1 MSFYVKKFF
10 YSASLGKTQLIFLP
24 RNKLN
29 KFNKHLVVSGHL
41 LGTVD
46 DGLARRGSPLV
57 DEDEDDR
64 VLQ

>member
-1 MSFYVKKFF
+1 MSKRT
-10 YSASLGKTQLIFLP
+10 ASFDKAYLIFFQ
-24 RNKLN
+24 RNKL
-29 KFNKHLVVSGHL
+29 NKHLVVSGHL

-46 DGLARRGSPLV
+46 DRLTRRGSPLV

>member
-1 MSFYVKKFF
+1 MSKRT
-10 YSASLGKTQLIFLP
+10 ASFDKAYLIFFQ
-24 RNKLN
+24 RNKL
-29 KFNKHLVVSGHL
+29 NKHLVVSGHL